1 MRRRFLKDHRIV
13 SSEPGCHLLIG
24 GRLYRSAWRAWGVF
38 VAAASIA
45 ASSACRPK
53 PASVEDLYTTRMLGL
68 SYLQRNELP
77 QAESAFKKLTSL
89 APDDPLGYASLG
101 LTYLQAGRYADAEKQ
116 LRRARELDPAS
127 TEVGLALARLYSLTG
142 RPSDARATLEKLR
155 RDTVGNAHVLYALA
169 ELDTLPRDSASG
181 RGYVDRLRD
190 VLIVA
195 PANLVARL
203 KLVDAFA
210 RRGEADSAV
219 RQLEEVRRIPP
230 EAPKLARVYLDS
242 SIQFLRTGTPA
253 QSRRTLDRFF
263 SLMEV
268 TPAYQA
274 SLDDVKWPEGPIA
287 GRSILTFAPKNFISL
302 HAVRDRATVD
312 LAKFTDV
319 TNDMGFA
326 AAKTGSTGSAT
337 SGAQVGPSA
346 LAAGDVDGDGTDD
359 LFVSTWSPVERR
371 SIPHLYRV
379 QSGFVRDNTDRSGIS
394 LPQGASYATFADY
407 DNDGWLDLFVIGG
420 DGRGHLF
427 RNTGSG
433 SFVDVTAKAGVAD
446 IGGARKAIFVDL
458 DHDGDLDLLL
468 IGNGPR
474 TVYRNNLDGTFTEAT
489 ASFGLAGGG
498 DERDAVFG
506 DFDGDGRI
514 DLFIANAHGSGTL
527 FHNGG
532 AQRFSDVTAASGLPT
547 SGGSGVGATASGGA
561 SVAGGAAAARGAS
574 SAGGAAAVGDYNN
587 DGFLD
592 LFVAGANPGE
602 STLWL
607 NKGDGTFARDSRSAA
622 AMQALRST
630 TASAATFVDYDND
643 GWLDLVVGGNSV
655 VPADGAA
662 TLFLFRNDGTGKFV
676 DRSTLIPASVRTAG
690 ASAIAVT
697 DIDQDGDEDLA
708 LIDAAGVPRLLRN
721 DFGNSNLAVNVE
733 LKALRNGSGKNN
745 AFGIGAKLE
754 LRAGEIYQTRVATG
768 RITHF
773 GLGPHLKADVLRV
786 EWPNGVPQTIY
797 FPGGDQDV
805 VEREM
810 LKGSCALAYTW
821 DGKRFR
827 FVTDAMW
834 RSALGM
840 PLGLMGGSSAFAPAG
855 ASQEYLRI
863 PGDALAPRDGRYILQ
878 LTEELWETAYA
889 DEIRLIAVDHPDSV
903 DVFVDERFVPPG
915 PVKLRLFQIA
925 QHYLPLSATDE
936 RGNDVLPALRETDDV
951 FVSNLTPT
959 KYQGVVEPHDL
970 IMDLGDIAGTPDS
983 FLFLRGWIYPTD
995 ASINVALGQQSSIKI
1010 TPPSL
1015 EVRDPKGRWQT
1026 AIGSI
1031 GFPSGKN
1038 KTMVIDL
1045 AGEFPT
1051 ADHHVRIRTNMQIYW
1066 DQAFV
1071 ARDLTKSASKI
1082 TTLQPLSADLH
1093 YRGFS
1098 RMYRKG
1104 GRYGPYW
1111 FAYDDVA
1118 KETPWRP
1125 IEGAF
1130 TRFGDVLPLLRS
1142 ADDMYVIM
1150 GPGDEATIQFD
1161 ASSATTLP
1169 AGWKRDFLLYSD
1181 GWIKD
1186 SDLNTAFG
1194 TTVGPLPYHGVK
1206 AYPYGKGEA
1215 YPTDS
1220 RHQRYLREYDTRVV
1234 KGRAPSSR

>member
-1 MRRRFLKDHRIV
+1 MRSRFRRHQRIIR
-13 SSEPGCHLLIG
+13 PGWAVLI
-24 GRLYRSAWRAWGVF
+24 
-38 VAAASIA
+38 AAAAIV
-45 ASSACRPK
+45 ASSGCRPK

-77 QAESAFKKLTSL
+77 QAESAFTKLTNL

-101 LTYLQAGRYADAEKQ
+101 LTYLQAGRYAEAEKQ
-116 LRRARELDPAS
+116 LLRARELDPAS

-169 ELDTLPRDSASG
+169 DLDAKKSDSASV
-181 RGYVDRLRD
+181 RAYEDRLRD
-190 VLIVA
+190 LLVVA

-203 KLVDAFA
+203 KLVDVFA
-210 RRGEADSAV
+210 RGGQADSAI

-230 EAPKLARVYLDS
+230 EPPKLARIYLDS
-242 SIQFLRTGTPA
+242 SIQFLRTGTPGQA
-253 QSRRTLDRFF
+253 RRTLDRLL

-274 SLDDVKWPEGPIA
+274 SLDDVKWPDGPIA
-287 GRSILTFAPKNFISL
+287 GRSVITFAPKNFISL
-302 HAVRDRATVD
+302 HAVRERATVD

-319 TNDMGFA
+319 TNDVGFA
-326 AAKTGSTGSAT
+326 AETGAASAT
-337 SGAQVGPSA
+337 SSARAGPSA

-359 LFVSTWSPVERR
+359 LFVSTWSSVARR

-379 QSGFVRDNTDRSGIS
+379 QSGFVRDNIDRSGIS
-394 LPQGASYATFADY
+394 LSQGAAFATFADY

-433 SFVDVTAKAGVAD
+433 TFVDVTAKAGVGD
-446 IGGARKAIFVDL
+446 IKGARKAVFVDL

-498 DERDAVFG
+498 DERDVVFG
-506 DFDGDGRI
+506 DFDGDGRV
-514 DLFIANAHGSGTL
+514 DLFITNASGSDVL

-532 AQRFSDVTAASGLPT
+532 AQRFMDVTASSGLAT
-547 SGGSGVGATASGGA
+547 KGGSG
-561 SVAGGAAAARGAS
+561 AAAI
-574 SAGGAAAVGDYNN
+574 GDYNN

-592 LFVAGANPGE
+592 IFVASTNGGDP
-602 STLWL
+602 TLWL
-607 NKGDGTFARDSRSAA
+607 NKGDGTFTRDGRSKA
-622 AMQALRST
+622 AMQAIRKT
-630 TASAATFVDYDND
+630 TGSVATFVDYDND
-643 GWLDLVVGGNSV
+643 GWLDLVVGGSS
-655 VPADGAA
+655 AA
-662 TLFLFRNDGTGKFV
+662 AGSAGDLFLFRNDGTGKFL
-676 DRSTLIPASVRTAG
+676 DWSTLIPAAVRPAG

-697 DIDQDGDEDLA
+697 DVDDDGDEDITLVDGSGA
-708 LIDAAGVPRLLRN
+708 PRMLRN
-721 DFGNSNLAVNVE
+721 DFGNSNLAVNVQ
-733 LKALRNGSGKNN
+733 LKALRDGSGKNN
-745 AFGIGAKLE
+745 ALGIGARLE

-768 RITHF
+768 RTTHF
-773 GLGPHLKADVLRV
+773 GLGQHLKADVLRI

-840 PLGLMGGSSAFAPAG
+840 PLGLMGSTSAFAPAG

-863 PGDALAPRDGRYILQ
+863 SGDALAPRDGRYVLQ

-951 FVSNLTPT
+951 FVSNFTPT

-970 IMDLGDIAGTPDS
+970 VMDLGDVAGAPGS
-983 FLFLRGWIYPTD
+983 YLFLRGWIYPTD
-995 ASINVALGQQSSIKI
+995 ASINVALGQQSAIRI
-1010 TPPSL
+1010 TSPSL
-1015 EVRDPKGRWQT
+1015 EVRDANGRWKT
-1026 AIGSI
+1026 ALANI

-1038 KTMVIDL
+1038 KTMIVDL
-1045 AGEFPT
+1045 AGKLPT

-1071 ARDLTKSASKI
+1071 ARDLASSAVKT
-1082 TTLQPLSADLH
+1082 TTLTPLSADLH

-1118 KETPWRP
+1118 KTTPWRP

-1142 ADDMYVIM
+1142 PDDMYVIM

-1161 ASSATTLP
+1161 ASSATALP
-1169 AGWKRDFLLYSD
+1169 KGWKRDFLLYSD

-1194 TTVGPLPYHGVK
+1194 TTVSPLPYHAVK
-1206 AYPYGKGEA
+1206 SYPYGEGEA

-1220 RHQRYLREYDTRVV
+1220 QHQRYLREYDTRVV
-1234 KGRAPSSR
+1234 KGRAISTR